1 MQEWIEDGHKMTNQ
15 YSTENYTHEDLVS
28 LLPFYLSGK
37 IEKADRDAVI
47 KWLNSDPDAAFILE
61 KVEAERMATIAANET
76 IVAPADGLKRLMADV
91 AQTKQEK
98 SVSTQ
103 SSNVISWVR
112 EKIVAPLQAA
122 PSELAWAACAVFMVI
137 TLSQSALLYQGAGQ
151 QQSNEYNLAS
161 GEKYTILS
169 TAIVKFADNAQMEKV
184 AEYLDDTGTIII
196 DGPTASGLFIL
207 GFVERDDLPALKDRH
222 KLFKENSNLISQF
235 IIKTKK

>member
-1 MQEWIEDGHKMTNQ
+1 MAVKMTDQ
-15 YSTENYTHEDLVS
+15 YSTEDYTHEDLVS

-76 IVAPADGLKRLMADV
+76 LQAPADGLKRLMADV
-91 AQTKQEK
+91 ANTPQEK
-98 SVSTQ
+98 SLKGQ

-137 TLSQSALLYQGAGQ
+137 SLSQSALLYQGVGQ
-151 QQSNEYNLAS
+151 PQSTEYNLAS
-161 GEKYTILS
+161 GEKHTILS
-169 TAIVKFADNAQMEKV
+169 TAIVKFAENAQMEKV

-196 DGPTASGLFIL
+196 DGPTASGLFII

>member
-1 MQEWIEDGHKMTNQ
+1 MAVKMTDQ
-15 YSTENYTHEDLVS
+15 YSTEDYTHEDLVS

-76 IVAPADGLKRLMADV
+76 LQAPADGLKRLMADV
-91 AQTKQEK
+91 ANTPQEK
-98 SVSTQ
+98 SLKGQ
-103 SSNVISWVR
+103 SSNVASWLK

-137 TLSQSALLYQGAGQ
+137 SLSQSALLYQGVGQ
-151 QQSNEYNLAS
+151 PQSTEYNLAS

-169 TAIVKFADNAQMEKV
+169 TAIVKFTDNAQMEKV

>member
-1 MQEWIEDGHKMTNQ
+1 MQEWIEDGHKMTDQ

-76 IVAPADGLKRLMADV
+76 IVAPSDGLKRLMADV

-98 SVSTQ
+98 SVSAQ

-151 QQSNEYNLAS
+151 SQSTEYNLAS

-169 TAIVKFADNAQMEKV
+169 TAIVKFAENAQMEKV

-196 DGPTASGLFIL
+196 DGPTASGLFVL
-207 GFVERDDLPALKDRH
+207 GFIERDDLPALKDRH

>member
-1 MQEWIEDGHKMTNQ
+1 MTDQ

-61 KVEAERMATIAANET
+61 KVEAERMATITANET
-76 IVAPADGLKRLMADV
+76 IEAPADGLKRLMADV

-98 SVSTQ
+98 SVSAQ

-137 TLSQSALLYQGAGQ
+137 SLSQSALIYQGAGQ
-151 QQSNEYNLAS
+151 QQSTEYNLAS

-196 DGPTASGLFIL
+196 DGPTASGLFVL

>member
-1 MQEWIEDGHKMTNQ
+1 MQEWIEDGHKMTDQ

-61 KVEAERMATIAANET
+61 KVESERMATITANET
-76 IVAPADGLKRLMADV
+76 IEAPADGLKRLMADV

-151 QQSNEYNLAS
+151 PQSTEYNLAS

-196 DGPTASGLFIL
+196 DGPTASGLFVL
-207 GFVERDDLPALKDRH
+207 GFIERDDLPALKDRH